1 MPTHALHKYIL
12 YYRYKMNTEKLNLIN
27 IFPFYWLISCTWH
40 NEHDITFYILL
51 SPQYRTY
58 NYLLIEIMKPKY
70 R

>member
-1 MPTHALHKYIL
+1 
-12 YYRYKMNTEKLNLIN
+12 MNTEKFNLIN
-27 IFPFYWLISCTWH
+27 IFPFYWLISCTWY
-40 NEHDITFYILL
+40 NEHDIKFYIML